1 MDLINFYQNRIE
13 QYTQQFEDLK
23 IRLNQLSISRILS
36 FLIIASLLFCFFFF
50 DDFGTW
56 FLLGALASAIVFLRM
71 VRQYDQAKDQMEFVD
86 KLLKIN
92 QNELNLLQNKP
103 SFLNNGSEYKS
114 DDGFLNDLDIFGQG
128 SIFHQINRAAT
139 KIGVERLV
147 SAFRNPLLDK
157 EQIIHNQQIIN
168 ELSTKTQFKQDLLAN
183 NLLIDP
189 KDDTIKDLLGT
200 IESYQYQFEQPFWNL
215 LRWFWSAL
223 AVVVIYLAIS
233 ISEIQLVFFFLVIGL
248 AIIGTIQKKTQKIHQ
263 LVSGQRRV
271 LERYSNAIQIID
283 NESFENETLSRIKQ
297 KNKAGLIALKELN
310 SIGRL
315 FDQRLNAMVS
325 TLSNGL
331 FLYDIHLVLAIEK
344 WMKKYQFEVR
354 TWFEGLAEI
363 ETYNSLATFRFNHP
377 DYVFPIPQNQSLK
390 FEAEDLGHPL
400 LTDNQRVRNEVSLG
414 TPQRMFLVTGS
425 NMSGKSTFL
434 RTLGVNLLLAQMG
447 SVVCA
452 KRMEFLPMRLLTSLH
467 QSDSLQENT
476 SYFFAELKKLKS
488 ITKEIEGGTVAL
500 VLLDEI
506 LRGTNSEDK
515 RFGTQKVIEKL
526 MNFGCLTLIATHDL
540 ELGRLQESHP
550 ETIENLCFESQI
562 IENDLLFDYKLRKG
576 VAKNKNATFLLK
588 KMEIIS

>member
-13 QYTQQFEDLK
+13 QYTQQFENLK

-36 FLIIASLLFCFFFF
+36 FLFIASLLFCFFFF

-56 FLLGALASAIVFLRM
+56 FLLGALAAAIVFLRM
-71 VRQYDQAKDQMEFVD
+71 VRQYDQTKDEMEFVD
-86 KLLKIN
+86 KLREIN

-103 SFLNNGSEYKS
+103 SFLDNGNDYKS

-128 SIFHQINRAAT
+128 SIFHRINRTAT
-139 KIGVERLV
+139 KIGLEKLV
-147 SAFRNPLLDK
+147 SAFQNPLLEK
-157 EQIIHNQQIIN
+157 TRIIHNQQIIN
-168 ELSTKTQFKQDLLAN
+168 ELSTKIQFKQDLLAN
-183 NLLIDP
+183 NLLIDR
-189 KDDTIKDLLGT
+189 KDDTIKDLLNT
-200 IESYQYQFEQPFWNL
+200 IEAYQYQFEQPFWNL

-223 AVVVIYLAIS
+223 AVAVIYLAIS
-233 ISEIQLVFFFLVIGL
+233 IAEIQLVFFFLIIGL

-271 LERYSNAIQIID
+271 LERYSNALQIID
-283 NESFENETLSRIKQ
+283 NESFTNETLNQIKQ

-344 WMKKYQFEVR
+344 WMKKYQFGVR
-354 TWFEGLAEI
+354 EWFEGLAEI
-363 ETYNSLATFRFNHP
+363 EAYNSLATFKFNHP
-377 DYVFPIPQNQSLK
+377 DYVFPEPQNQELK
-390 FEAEDLGHPL
+390 FEAEELGHPL
-400 LTDNQRVRNEVSLG
+400 LTDNQRVRNNISLG

-488 ITKEIEGGTVAL
+488 ITKQIENGTVAL

-515 RFGTQKVIEKL
+515 RYGTQKVIEKL

-540 ELGRLQESHP
+540 ELGRLQESHV
-550 ETIENLCFESQI
+550 EIIENLCFESQI

>member
-1 MDLINFYQNRIE
+1 MDLIKFYQNRIE
-13 QYTQQFEDLK
+13 QYTQQFENLK
-23 IRLNQLSISRILS
+23 IRLNQLSIGRILS
-36 FLIIASLLFCFFFF
+36 FLFIASLLFCFFFF

-56 FLLGALASAIVFLRM
+56 FLLGALAAAIVFLRM
-71 VRQYDQAKDQMEFVD
+71 VRQYDQTKDEMEFVD
-86 KLLKIN
+86 KLRAIN

-103 SFLNNGSEYKS
+103 SFLDNGNDYKS

-128 SIFHQINRAAT
+128 SIFHRINRTAT
-139 KIGVERLV
+139 KIGLEKLV
-147 SAFRNPLLDK
+147 SAFQNPLLEK
-157 EQIIHNQQIIN
+157 TRIIHNQQIIN

-183 NLLIDP
+183 NLLIDR
-189 KDDTIKDLLGT
+189 KDDTIKDLLNT
-200 IESYQYQFEQPFWNL
+200 IEAYQYQFEQPFWNL

-233 ISEIQLVFFFLVIGL
+233 IAEIQLVFFFLIIGL

-271 LERYSNAIQIID
+271 LERYSKALQIVD
-283 NESFENETLSRIKQ
+283 TGSFTNEILNQIKQ

-344 WMKKYQFEVR
+344 WMKKYQFGVR
-354 TWFEGLAEI
+354 EWFEGLAEI
-363 ETYNSLATFRFNHP
+363 ETYNSLATFKFNHP
-377 DYVFPIPQNQSLK
+377 DYVFPEPQNQELK
-390 FEAEDLGHPL
+390 FEAEELGHPL
-400 LTDNQRVRNEVSLG
+400 LTDNQRVRNNISLG

-476 SYFFAELKKLKS
+476 SYLFAELKKLKS
-488 ITKEIEGGTVAL
+488 ITKQIENGTVAL

-515 RFGTQKVIEKL
+515 RYGTQKVIEKL

-540 ELGRLQESHP
+540 ELGRLQESHV
-550 ETIENLCFESQI
+550 EIIENLCFESQI

>member
-13 QYTQQFEDLK
+13 QYTQQFENLK

-36 FLIIASLLFCFFFF
+36 FLFIVSLLFCFFFF

-56 FLLGALASAIVFLRM
+56 FLLGALAAAIIFLRM
-71 VRQYDQAKDQMEFVD
+71 VRQYDQTKDEMEFVD
-86 KLLKIN
+86 KLREIN

-103 SFLNNGSEYKS
+103 SFLDNGNDYKS

-128 SIFHQINRAAT
+128 SIFHRINRTAT
-139 KIGVERLV
+139 KIGLEKLV
-147 SAFRNPLLDK
+147 SAFQNPLLEK
-157 EQIIHNQQIIN
+157 TRIIHNQQIIN

-183 NLLIDP
+183 NLLIDR
-189 KDDTIKDLLGT
+189 KDDTIKDLLNT
-200 IESYQYQFEQPFWNL
+200 IEAYQYQFEQPLWNL

-223 AVVVIYLAIS
+223 AVVVICLAIS
-233 ISEIQLVFFFLVIGL
+233 ISEIQLVFFFLIIGL

-271 LERYSNAIQIID
+271 LERYSNALQIID
-283 NESFENETLSRIKQ
+283 NEPFTNETLSQIKQ
-297 KNKAGLIALKELN
+297 KNKAGLIVLKELN

-344 WMKKYQFEVR
+344 WMKKYQFGVR
-354 TWFEGLAEI
+354 EWFEGLAEI
-363 ETYNSLATFRFNHP
+363 ETYNSLATFKFNHP
-377 DYVFPIPQNQSLK
+377 DYVFPEPQNQELK

-400 LTDNQRVRNEVSLG
+400 LTDNQRVRNNISLG

-434 RTLGVNLLLAQMG
+434 RTLGVNLLFAQMG

-488 ITKEIEGGTVAL
+488 ITKQIENGTVAL

-515 RFGTQKVIEKL
+515 RYGTQKVIEKL

-540 ELGRLQESHP
+540 ELGRLQESHV
-550 ETIENLCFESQI
+550 EIIENLCFESQI

>member
-13 QYTQQFEDLK
+13 QYTQQFENLK

-36 FLIIASLLFCFFFF
+36 FLFIVSLLFCFFFF

-56 FLLGALASAIVFLRM
+56 FLLGALAAAVVFLRM
-71 VRQYDQAKDQMEFVD
+71 VRQYDQTKDEMEFVD
-86 KLLKIN
+86 KLREIN

-103 SFLNNGSEYKS
+103 SFLDNGNDYKS

-128 SIFHQINRAAT
+128 SIFHRINRTAT
-139 KIGVERLV
+139 KIGLEKLV
-147 SAFRNPLLDK
+147 SAFQNPLLEK
-157 EQIIHNQQIIN
+157 TRIIHNQQIIN
-168 ELSTKTQFKQDLLAN
+168 ELSTKAQFKQDLLAN
-183 NLLIDP
+183 NLLIDR
-189 KDDTIKDLLGT
+189 KDDTIKDLLNT
-200 IESYQYQFEQPFWNL
+200 IEAYQYQFEQPFWNL

-223 AVVVIYLAIS
+223 AVAVIYLAIS
-233 ISEIQLVFFFLVIGL
+233 IAEIQLVFFFLIIGL

-271 LERYSNAIQIID
+271 LERYSNALQIID
-283 NESFENETLSRIKQ
+283 NEPFTNETLSQIKQ

-344 WMKKYQFEVR
+344 WMKKYQFGVR
-354 TWFEGLAEI
+354 EWFEGLAEI
-363 ETYNSLATFRFNHP
+363 ETYNSLATFKFNHP
-377 DYVFPIPQNQSLK
+377 DYVFPEPQNQELK

-400 LTDNQRVRNEVSLG
+400 LTDNQRVRNNISLG

-488 ITKEIEGGTVAL
+488 ITKQIENGTVAL

-515 RFGTQKVIEKL
+515 RYGTQKVIEKL

-540 ELGRLQESHP
+540 ELGRLQESHV
-550 ETIENLCFESQI
+550 EIIENLCFESQI